1 MNDSFRKPNYPAKAI
16 YPGCHLNGSYKI
28 DPQEMEQFN
37 QIIPTDKID
46 SHMHVTASTRNGKSE
61 FLKLMFIKYVSRYVP
76 NKNCSVVLLDV
87 HGDLSLQCIKMMKG
101 LNVDVED
108 FVFVDLFLKKGYTPT
123 INPFRIGKANKET
136 VSIVA
141 QELISAFESI
151 ISTDFTDNM
160 EVLLTPLIH
169 ILLMKGDSGVDELI
183 RFLDDENYEDLLAYA
198 LTIENKYHRDFIK
211 NEFNKPKFKITKEAL
226 STKLRIFLCNP
237 IFSSF
242 VTGESTINL
251 RKALNSGKIIIF
263 RFPKGKMRKVLA
275 PAIKLIM
282 ALIQGIVFQ
291 RADMPKDL
299 RPKTYLICDEFQN
312 FFSQISDE
320 ILSESGKNNLF
331 ITMAHQYLTQLDTK
345 SRDGVL
351 SGANIFVVGKNSDK
365 ELNAMAK
372 QIEVDVSLLKN
383 LKRGEFY
390 VKVGSNNAIKIE
402 TTDKYIDDKCSM
414 SEIEWKKI
422 KKYQRKRYYKKIDE
436 TIEDISIAS
445 IPDKTPSLPIPKFDE
460 N

>member
-1 MNDSFRKPNYPAKAI
+1 MNDNSFRKPNYPTKGI
-16 YPGCHLNGSYKI
+16 YPGCHLDVSYKI
-28 DPQEMEQFN
+28 DPQEIEQFN
-37 QIIPTDKID
+37 QIIPLNEID
-46 SHMHVTASTRNGKSE
+46 SHMHVTASTRKGKSE
-61 FLKLMFIKYVSRYVP
+61 FLKLMFMHHVS
-76 NKNCSVVLLDV
+76 KKEGSVVLFDV
-87 HGDLSLQCIKMMKG
+87 HGDLSLQCIKMMNG
-101 LNVDVED
+101 LSIDEKD

-123 INPFRIGKANKET
+123 INPFRIGKVNEES

-141 QELISAFESI
+141 QELMSAFESI

-160 EVLLTPLIH
+160 EVFLTPLIY
-169 ILLMKGDSGVDELI
+169 ILLMKGDSGIDELI
-183 RFLDDENYEDLLAYA
+183 KCLDNENYEELLAFA
-198 LTIENKYHRDFIK
+198 LTIQSKYHRDFIK
-211 NEFNKPKFKITKEAL
+211 NEFNKPKFTKTKEAL
-226 STKLRIFLCNP
+226 STKLRIFLCNSV
-237 IFSSF
+237 FSRF

-251 RKALNSGKIIIF
+251 RKALNSGKNLIF

-291 RADMPKDL
+291 KADSAKDL

-331 ITMAHQYLTQLDTK
+331 ITMAHQYLTQLDTT

-390 VKVGSNNAIKIE
+390 IKVASNNAIKIV
-402 TTDKYIDDKCSM
+402 TTDKYIDDKYSM
-414 SEIEWKKI
+414 SEIEWKRI
-422 KKYQRKRYYKKIDE
+422 KKQQRKRYYKKIDE
-436 TIEDISIAS
+436 TIEDTSIAS